1 MKKALGVLVLA
12 IIALSCGEA
21 PKENKV
27 RQAVEEVVTQEFKLY
42 EGAKRSLGSI
52 EKSSQERKENLS
64 EIFQ

>member
-1 MKKALGVLVLA
+1 MEKTLGILVLS
-12 IIALSCGEA
+12 IMVLGCGEA

-27 RQAVEEVVTQEFKLY
+27 RQAVEGVVTQEFKLY

-52 EKSSQERKENLS
+52 EKTSQERKDNLT

>member
-1 MKKALGVLVLA
+1 MEKTLGILVLS
-12 IIALSCGEA
+12 IMVLSCGEA

-27 RQAVEEVVTQEFKLY
+27 RQAVEGVVTQEFKLY

-52 EKSSQERKENLS
+52 EKSSQERKENLT